1 MISTGKNN
9 TNECGIY
16 PIGDQSDPY
25 HIGNVYGGIPTNL
38 ITNAIGWFLLMIMF
52 IMIRKSAFKYMNIDQ
67 LGHLLTNTE
76 KNISR
81 LIHVF
86 FSASQPTTDTDKTP
100 SDCEEGVTNAGL
112 QPSPT
117 SSSSGDQND
126 ANNVVVCNEG
136 EGGETDLVDCTGMG
150 DELVRNRS
158 STSDSS
164 ISSSNL
170 LNSRRQELTRRN
182 SVLREGDSFWAWLV
196 QFITFSDSTMLKL
209 AGPDAVQYLRF
220 QKYLIAFVLLT
231 TIICICI
238 ILPFNFQGDLQGSTL
253 DFGHTTLSN
262 LKPESN
268 SLFVHI
274 IFSFILFPI
283 SIFIMRRFSIRLDFR
298 DASLEITRTVQIENI
313 PHHMC
318 VEKLIR
324 RHFSEAYSRIQVKD
338 VKIVFDVSKL
348 TDLSIQLK
356 DAKDARKYGEM
367 YKASHRQ
374 DLQMYPHCAAR
385 CCSCFCVCC
394 SAKVDVIEWYSTEE
408 QRLHR
413 EVQRQK
419 ELSINTP
426 LGMAFVTF
434 TNLND
439 SKHVYDDHK
448 RAAFWC
454 STKPPQSSLSPTLRP
469 DNWRVQFAPPPRD
482 IYWENLSDKRRWLIT
497 RTVFS
502 NLCLFC
508 VALFLTTPEFIVS
521 QINPLINSLMKT
533 DGTIQIPSWITDF
546 IPTLLLWSFTALMPV
561 LVAYSVRWLGF
572 WYRSEENHSI
582 MIKTFWYL
590 WVMVLIFPTFGFTT
604 GLALLENLFGPGNEP
619 GNGTEPGHGDGV
631 IRWECIFLPDSGAFF
646 VNYVITAAFIGSGL
660 ELIRFPELFW
670 YGLQVCLSRSEADSR
685 AIQRAVTYEF
695 RFGEQY
701 ARMLL
706 LFAMVIMYS
715 ISCPLITPF
724 GLVYFILKHLVDKH
738 NLAFVYA
745 PSKINKSVHRSAIN
759 FVIFC
764 VTLLQVFMTS
774 FSFIRSINVSVDNLT
789 TRTKLSLGLLFV
801 SIMIF
806 SAQIWS
812 DFCKKMSPIKY
823 ADVLYTE
830 DDTEDEHEQKYI
842 PEVLRSCY
850 PFKETADNQEA
861 QETSKVEIS
870 NDAYDNPGYGTFVKD
885 LVCSDDVENAE
896 NNVTED
902 TEKLIE
908 ED

>member
-1 MISTGKNN
+1 MAK
-9 TNECGIY
+9 NECGIY
-16 PIGDQSDPY
+16 PSPNGSDPF

-38 ITNAIGWFLLMIMF
+38 ITNGIGWFLLMAMF
-52 IMIRKSAFKYMNIDQ
+52 IMIRKSAFKFMKVDQ

-76 KNISR
+76 KNMSR
-81 LIHVF
+81 LIQVF
-86 FSASQPTTDTDKTP
+86 FSVSEPAATSKTRP
-100 SDCEEGVTNAGL
+100 RDCEEGIVNNVLDSSQGGEDVDSIVVCDESDDIQTANGDISDGQARGR
-112 QPSPT
+112 SPT
-117 SSSSGDQND
+117 SNMSVSS
-126 ANNVVVCNEG
+126 A
-136 EGGETDLVDCTGMG
+136 GGNSE
-150 DELVRNRS
+150 
-158 STSDSS
+158 
-164 ISSSNL
+164 L
-170 LNSRRQELTRRN
+170 LNSRRQELARQN
-182 SVLREGDSFWAWLV
+182 SVLKEGDSFWAWLV
-196 QFITFSDSTMLKL
+196 QSVTFSDSTMLKL

-238 ILPFNFQGDLQGSTL
+238 ILPFNFQGTLQGSTL
-253 DFGHTTLSN
+253 DFGHTTLANLSADSN
-262 LKPESN
+262 Y
-268 SLFVHI
+268 LFVHI
-274 IFSFILFPI
+274 IMAFVLFPI
-283 SIFIMRRFSIRLDFR
+283 SIFIMRRFSIGLDFR
-298 DASLEITRTVQIENI
+298 DAALEITRTLQVENI
-313 PHHMC
+313 PHSLC

-324 RHFSEAYSRIQVKD
+324 RHFSEAYSSIEVKD

-348 TDLSIQLK
+348 TDLSNQLK
-356 DAKDARKYGEM
+356 DAIDARKYGEM
-367 YKASHRQ
+367 YKASHDK
-374 DLQMYPHCAAR
+374 DLEMYPHCAAR
-385 CCSCFCVCC
+385 CCSCFCACC
-394 SAKVDVIEWYSTEE
+394 SEKVDVVDWYSEEE

-426 LGMAFVTF
+426 LGMAFITF

-439 SKHVYDDHK
+439 SKSVYDDHQ
-448 RAAFWC
+448 RPAFWC
-454 STKPPQSSLSPTLRP
+454 ATKPSQSSLSPTLRP
-469 DNWRVQFAPPPRD
+469 DTWRVQFAPPPRD
-482 IYWENLSDKRRWLIT
+482 IYWENLSDKRRWLVT
-497 RTVFS
+497 RTIFS
-502 NLCLFC
+502 NLCLLF

-521 QINPLINSLMKT
+521 QINPLINFLMKK
-533 DGTIQIPSWITDF
+533 DDTIKIPSWITDF

-604 GLALLENLFGPGNEP
+604 GLALLENLFGPGA
-619 GNGTEPGHGDGV
+619 GNLTEPNQV

-670 YGLQVCLSRSEADSR
+670 YGLQVCISRSEADSG

-764 VTLLQVFMTS
+764 VTLLQVFMAS

-789 TRTKLSLGLLFV
+789 FRTKLSLGLLFV

-830 DDTEDEHEQKYI
+830 DDTDDEHDQQYI
-842 PEVLRSCY
+842 PEVLMACY
-850 PFKETADNQEA
+850 PFKETEIVSAAKERIKIEDDDTSDN
-861 QETSKVEIS
+861 S
-870 NDAYDNPGYGTFVKD
+870 GYGTFVKD
-885 LVCSDDVENAE
+885 LVCTDDIE
-896 NNVTED
+896 TTGD

-908 ED
+908 EDS

>member
-1 MISTGKNN
+1 MFFTMADNKS
-9 TNECGIY
+9 ECGIY
-16 PIGDQSDPY
+16 PIGNQSDPF

-38 ITNAIGWFLLMIMF
+38 ITNTIGWFLLMMMF
-52 IMIRKSAFKYMNIDQ
+52 IMIRKSAFKFMKVEQIGD
-67 LGHLLTNTE
+67 LLSNTE
-76 KNISR
+76 KNMSR
-81 LIHVF
+81 LIQVF
-86 FSASQPTTDTDKTP
+86 FSASEPTDKSS
-100 SDCEEGVTNAGL
+100 SDCEEGVSNNAFKPSPASSPSADDIGVDTIAVCD
-112 QPSPT
+112 QGGDTIDGNGITDGQVRDRSPT
-117 SSSSGDQND
+117 SDNSS
-126 ANNVVVCNEG
+126 V
-136 EGGETDLVDCTGMG
+136 
-150 DELVRNRS
+150 
-158 STSDSS
+158 
-164 ISSSNL
+164 L
-170 LNSRRQELTRRN
+170 LNSRRLELARQN
-182 SVLREGDSFWAWLV
+182 SVLREGDSFWAWLAQSV
-196 QFITFSDSTMLKL
+196 TFSDSTMLKL

-231 TIICICI
+231 TILCICI
-238 ILPFNFQGDLQGSTL
+238 ILPFNFQGTLQGTTL
-253 DFGHTTLSN
+253 DFGHTTLAN
-262 LKPESN
+262 LSAESN
-268 SLFVHI
+268 YLYVHI
-274 IFSFILFPI
+274 ILAFILFPI
-283 SIFIMRRFSIRLDFR
+283 SIFIMRRFSIKLDFR
-298 DASLEITRTVQIENI
+298 DSALEITRTIQIENI

-318 VEKLIR
+318 AEKLIS
-324 RHFSEAYSRIQVKD
+324 RHFREAYPSIQVKD
-338 VKIVFDVSKL
+338 VKIVFDVTKL
-348 TDLSIQLK
+348 TDLSNQLK
-356 DAKDARKYGEM
+356 DATDAKEYGEV
-367 YKASHRQ
+367 YKATHRK
-374 DLQMYPHCAAR
+374 DLEMYPHCAAR
-385 CCSCFCVCC
+385 CCSCFCACC
-394 SAKVDVIEWYSTEE
+394 SNKVEVIEWYNTEE
-408 QRLHR
+408 QRLTR

-419 ELSINTP
+419 ELSINSP

-434 TNLND
+434 TSLND
-439 SKHVYDDHK
+439 SKAVYDDHK

-454 STKPPQSSLSPTLRP
+454 ATKPPMSSLSPTLRP

-482 IYWENLSDKRRWLIT
+482 IYWENLSDKRRWLVT
-497 RTVFS
+497 RTIFS
-502 NLCLFC
+502 NLCLFF

-521 QINPLINSLMKT
+521 QLNPLINSLLKT
-533 DGTIQIPSWITDF
+533 EDAIKIPSWITDF
-546 IPTLLLWSFTALMPV
+546 IPTLLLWSFTALLPV

-604 GLALLENLFGPGNEP
+604 GLALLENLLGPGANS
-619 GNGTEPGHGDGV
+619 TEPHSV

-670 YGLQVCLSRSEADSR
+670 YALQVCLSRSEADSR

-764 VTLLQVFMTS
+764 VTLLQVFMAS

-789 TRTKLSLGLLFV
+789 NRTKLSLILLFL

-830 DDTEDEHEQKYI
+830 DDIDEEYEQKYI
-842 PEVLRSCY
+842 PDVLLAGYPSPEKEVELEEVDDRSNEVMN
-850 PFKETADNQEA
+850 ETPD
-861 QETSKVEIS
+861 S
-870 NDAYDNPGYGTFVKD
+870 PGYGTFVKD
-885 LVCSDDVENAE
+885 LVN
-896 NNVTED
+896 TEDADAIND

-908 ED
+908 EDS